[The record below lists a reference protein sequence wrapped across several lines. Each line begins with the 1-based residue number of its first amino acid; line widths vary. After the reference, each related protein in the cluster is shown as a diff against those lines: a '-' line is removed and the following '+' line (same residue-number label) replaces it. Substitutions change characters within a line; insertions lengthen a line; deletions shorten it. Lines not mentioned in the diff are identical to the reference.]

1 MKEIFYDTK
10 NVPIP
15 HFLPDTVETREEL
28 VQYYQSVSRI
38 DQGLAR
44 LIKILKEANL
54 YEKTMIVFTSDH
66 GMAFAGG
73 KTTVYEGGLK
83 VPFIVRN
90 PYIKERGVKHPAL
103 ISHIDITPSLLDF
116 AGALDSKKSAC
127 KLGRS

>member
-66 GMAFAGG
+66 GMALQEV
-73 KTTVYEGGLK
+73 KLPYMK
-83 VPFIVRN
+83 V
-90 PYIKERGVKHPAL
+90 G
-103 ISHIDITPSLLDF
+103 
-116 AGALDSKKSAC
+116 
-127 KLGRS
+127 